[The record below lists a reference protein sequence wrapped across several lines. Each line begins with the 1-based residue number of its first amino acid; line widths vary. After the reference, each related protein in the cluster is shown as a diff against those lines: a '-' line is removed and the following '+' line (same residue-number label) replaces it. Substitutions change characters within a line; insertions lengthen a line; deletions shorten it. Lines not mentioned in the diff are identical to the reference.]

1 MEIDDKLMKQL
12 AELKKQLEKI
22 SGHPT
27 DVSPEQLISLFSRI
41 SLFTS
46 EDGTIM
52 SRSFIFPSKSCT
64 QASAIQANLLDLT
77 SRSTTSTDGKSTFL
91 LSNFICSTVNSFG
104 EPVNVLVT
112 PNSNSP
118 CYATM
123 THTLVPN
130 PSAPGTFNDL
140 QINVFTWK
148 PDGSP
153 APNISFDWRCRLLSF
168 TVFL

>member
-12 AELKKQLEKI
+12 AELKKQLEKV
-22 SGHPT
+22 SGHPI
-27 DVSPEQLISLFSRI
+27 DASPEQLIQLFSRV
-41 SLFTS
+41 SLFNF
-46 EDGTIM
+46 EDGTVM
-52 SRSFIFPSKSCT
+52 SRSFIFPGKSCT
-64 QASAIQANLLDLT
+64 QASAIQASLLDLT
-77 SRSTTSTDGKSTFL
+77 SRSTTGTDGKLTFL

-112 PNSNSP
+112 PNSSIP

-140 QINVFTWK
+140 QMNVFTWK

-153 APNISFDWRCRLLSF
+153 APSISFDWRCRLLSF